1 MIAWLSAYGLF
12 LAKALTIVAAVLVVM
27 AGAGA
32 ASQRMR
38 SREGGAIEV
47 SKLNDRYDAMRDA
60 LRRASLDP
68 KQYRS
73 VAKQERKLA
82 QRERK
87 FKRSRVKERAGDAGG
102 VAKVFVLD
110 FDGDIRA
117 NAVDALREEVS
128 AVLTLAK
135 PEDSVLLRLESPG
148 GMVHGYGLAAA
159 QLARLRDRGLRLV
172 VCVDKVAASGGYMMA
187 CMASELVAAPFAMLG
202 SIGVLAQIPNLHRLL
217 QRHDIDYEVL
227 TAGQYKRT
235 LTVLGRNTEEG
246 RRKFNEEL
254 EDIHALFKE
263 HVSAWRPAL
272 DMATVATGETWF
284 GTRALGLG
292 LADRLGTS
300 DQWLQEAA
308 DAGQMLLEVSYCE
321 RKPISERL
329 GAVLEAAVSRGVQRA
344 LERLESPG
352 EWLR

>member
-1 MIAWLSAYGLF
+1 MIAWLSEYGLF
-12 LAKALTIVAAVLVVM
+12 LAKALTVVAGVLVVI
-27 AGAGA
+27 AGAVA

-47 SKLNDRYDAMRDA
+47 SKLNERYDAMRDA
-60 LRRASLDP
+60 LRRASLDS
-68 KQYRS
+68 KHYRKLT
-73 VAKQERKLA
+73 KQERKA
-82 QRERK
+82 RRTRE
-87 FKRSRVKERAGDAGG
+87 KERAGDAAD
-102 VAKVFVLD
+102 VVKVFVLD
-110 FDGDIRA
+110 FNGDIRA
-117 NAVDALREEVS
+117 HAVDALREEVS

-135 PEDSVLLRLESPG
+135 PEDTVLLRLESPG

-202 SIGVLAQIPNLHRLL
+202 SIGVLAQVPNLHRLL

-254 EDIHALFKE
+254 EDVHALFKE
-263 HVSAWRPAL
+263 HVSAWRPVL

-284 GTRALGLG
+284 GTRALALR

-300 DQWLQEAA
+300 DQWLQDAA
-308 DAGQMLLEVSYCE
+308 DAG
-321 RKPISERL
+321 I
-329 GAVLEAAVSRGVQRA
+329 A
-344 LERLESPG
+344 LDRQCG
-352 EWLR
+352 RCR

>member
-1 MIAWLSAYGLF
+1 MIAWLSEYGLF
-12 LAKALTIVAAVLVVM
+12 LAKAVTVVAAVLIVIAAAV
-27 AGAGA
+27 A

-38 SREGGAIEV
+38 SREGGTIEV
-47 SKLNDRYDAMRDA
+47 SKLNERYDAMRDA
-60 LRRASLDP
+60 LRRASLEP
-68 KQYRS
+68 KRYRKL
-73 VAKQERKLA
+73 AKQERKS
-82 QRERK
+82 
-87 FKRSRVKERAGDAGG
+87 RSRREKERSGSAAD
-102 VAKVFVLD
+102 VPKVFVLD

-117 NAVDALREEVS
+117 RAVDALREEVS

-148 GMVHGYGLAAA
+148 GVVHGYGLAAA

-202 SIGVLAQIPNLHRLL
+202 SIGVLAQVPNLHRLL

-263 HVSAWRPAL
+263 HVSTWRPAL
-272 DMATVATGETWF
+272 DMAAVATGETWF
-284 GTRALGLG
+284 GTRALGLR

-300 DQWLQEAA
+300 DQWLQDAA
-308 DAGQMLLEVSYCE
+308 DAGQMLLEVSYSE
-321 RKPISERL
+321 RKPISERI
-329 GAVLEAAVSRGVQRA
+329 GSVLEAAVSRGVQRA